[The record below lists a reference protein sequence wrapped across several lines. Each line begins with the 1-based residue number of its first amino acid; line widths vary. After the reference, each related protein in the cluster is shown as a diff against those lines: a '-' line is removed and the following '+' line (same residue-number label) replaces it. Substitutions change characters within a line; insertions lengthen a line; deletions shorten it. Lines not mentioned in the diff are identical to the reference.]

1 MKKYICFLLT
11 IILMTSCS
19 VLDINPLDKISENDT
34 WEDQALIQTYVNGCY
49 NSIQHGYS
57 TAMISVAGDEAY
69 SIFNNAGFSFVQM
82 GELTSDN
89 VTGMSSRLN
98 SWEDSYSYLRNIS
111 TFFDKIDHAP
121 ADEKFKKTAIGEMK
135 FIRAYIYANLIWK
148 YGGVP
153 LITKV
158 FKLNE
163 DYAATRN
170 SYDECVNFVVSELD
184 DAITRLPAK
193 QPDNQKGRA
202 SGDACKALKAR
213 VLLYAASPL
222 NNPSNDKAKWEKAAD
237 AAEALLNAGYTL
249 NTNYQK
255 TFLADNNE
263 IIFGRYFTPGS
274 SVNFQWINGRSGSN
288 GSDEACP
295 TQNLV
300 NAYEMKATGLLPYT
314 EGNDGSLTVNAAS
327 GYDPNQP
334 YEGRDPRFEAS
345 VLHDGSVWAGRET
358 QTYHGGLDSPE
369 SSVGSWNASL
379 TAYCLKKFIDENVP
393 TVGASVN
400 QTNPWIYFRY
410 GEILLNYAEAK
421 FELGDEV
428 TAREYLN
435 KVRSRPS
442 VLMPPVPDT
451 ETGEKLRKRIQNE
464 RRVELA
470 FEEHRF
476 YDVRR
481 WKIAMETEN
490 KPLLAIYIKKLE
502 DGSKTYQIVTL
513 KNRSFSE
520 QHYLLPIPRTEIDK
534 SLGSLIQNTGY

>member
-1 MKKYICFLLT
+1 MKKYICFLLS
-11 IILMTSCS
+11 IILITSCS

-89 VTGMSSRLN
+89 VTGMSTRLN
-98 SWEDSYSYLRNIS
+98 EWGYSYGYLRNIS
-111 TFFDKIDHAP
+111 TFFDKIDNAP
-121 ADEKFKKTAIGEMK
+121 VDEKFKKSAIGEMK

-213 VLLYAASPL
+213 VLLYAASSL
-222 NNPSNDKAKWEKAAD
+222 NNPNSDKAKWKKAAD
-237 AAEALLNAGYTL
+237 AAEVLLNAGYTL
-249 NTNYQK
+249 NDNYQK
-255 TFLADNNE
+255 TFLTINNE
-263 IIFGRYFTPGS
+263 IIFARYFTPGS

-314 EGNDGSLTVNAAS
+314 EGNDGSLTVNTAS

-345 VLHDGSVWAGRET
+345 ILHDGSVWAGRET

-379 TAYCLKKFIDENVP
+379 TAYCLKKFIDESVP

-421 FELGDEV
+421 FELGDEA

-435 KVRSRPS
+435 KVRSRPG
-442 VLMPPVPDT
+442 VLMPPISDT

-490 KPLLAIYIKKLE
+490 KPLLAMNIRKP
-502 DGSKTYQIVTL
+502 DNGSKTYQIITL